1 MKLGISEF
9 KVGEKTIKFKTPLL
23 LDITGGPGV
32 TSEIYVIH
40 DGLGIAT
47 SDSTLLGC
55 DTLIREELEMLWEE
69 YALAPDD
76 ELTEDA
82 MIVKNKLLAMVVD
95 TPKRFEIGKIGYPSL
110 NRILMMY
117 PNPEILLGHIIYWQE
132 KRDGSNM
139 GVYLTGEGDLAL
151 RSRNRDRASE
161 SFHRI
166 FLETEEAE
174 NVKELLISM
183 RDVWND
189 ECVIFGELLTKGKS
203 PTRTEMHEKH
213 EFVVFDI
220 WSSKTGGF
228 LPYTL
233 VYQHCYHFGI
243 PIVELYATSQHTT
256 LETLLTF
263 RDMML
268 EIAKK
273 NGREGVVGKTYEK
286 GTMYQY
292 FKEKLDTPK
301 LEKLPSHIEDGRPIY
316 PPLPVSEILGAL
328 DKALVDLGLT
338 DFKDI
343 SKAMPL
349 FAKYVGIECG
359 KHNCRKP
366 KSNLFSYYK
375 VKLELMEND
384 L

>member
-1 MKLGISEF
+1 MKLGISDF

-23 LDITGGPGV
+23 LDISGGPGV
-32 TSEIYVIH
+32 TNKTYIIH
-40 DGLGIAT
+40 DDLSLAVCGG
-47 SDSTLLGC
+47 TLLEC
-55 DTLIREELEMLWEE
+55 DEKIREELEMLWGE

-76 ELTEDA
+76 ELTKDA
-82 MIVKNKLLAMVVD
+82 IALKNKLLAMVVD

-110 NRILMMY
+110 NQIIMMY

-139 GVYLTGEGDLAL
+139 GVYLTGKGDLAL
-151 RSRNRDRASE
+151 RSRNRDRASK

-166 FLETEEAE
+166 FLETEKAE

-203 PTRTEMHEKH
+203 PTRTELHEKH

-220 WSSKTGGF
+220 WSSKAGG
-228 LPYTL
+228 LLNYML
-233 VYQHCYHFGI
+233 VHQHCYLYGL
-243 PIVELYATSQHTT
+243 PIVELYGTSRHITLDSLLEFRDIM
-256 LETLLTF
+256 LET
-263 RDMML
+263 
-268 EIAKK
+268 AKK
-273 NGREGVVGKTYEK
+273 NGREGVVGKTYKK

-301 LEKLPSHIEDGRPIY
+301 LEKLPSHIEDGKPIF

-338 DFKDI
+338 DFKDV

-366 KSNLFSYYK
+366 KGNLFSYYK
-375 VKLELMEND
+375 VKRELMEK
-384 L
+384 